1 MKPVYRRADRVSSE
15 IREII
20 ALVLS
25 RFSAEPALGRLT
37 VIHVDLTDD
46 LKVAR
51 VLYSVF
57 PGEDPQ
63 HYERLLLRYKGLIRR
78 EVGKLLRM
86 KWIPDIEFVVPPGMG
101 GGGSPGQNSS
111 DGHRHGEKSDNK
123 RNSSSLMDELEGDR

>member
-15 IREII
+15 IREIV

-37 VIHVDLTDD
+37 IIFVNLPDD

-51 VLYSVF
+51 IHYSVF

-63 HYERLLLRYKGLIRR
+63 YYGRLLTRHKGLIRK

-86 KWIPDIEFVVPPGMG
+86 KWVPDIEFVPSTEMG
-101 GGGSPGQNSS
+101 DSNLQEDSS
-111 DGHRHGEKSDNK
+111 DRQSDK
-123 RNSSSLMDELEGDR
+123 DKKKTSSLMDELEGDR

>member
-15 IREII
+15 IREIV

-37 VIHVDLTDD
+37 ILYVNLPDD

-51 VLYSVF
+51 IHYSVF
-57 PGEDPQ
+57 PGEDP
-63 HYERLLLRYKGLIRR
+63 HYYGRLLTRHKGLIRK

-86 KWIPDIEFVVPPGMG
+86 KWVPDIEFLP
-101 GGGSPGQNSS
+101 SLEIADS
-111 DGHRHGEKSDNK
+111 DPQSDFPVRQTDKDKKNT
-123 RNSSSLMDELEGDR
+123 SSLMDELEGEQ